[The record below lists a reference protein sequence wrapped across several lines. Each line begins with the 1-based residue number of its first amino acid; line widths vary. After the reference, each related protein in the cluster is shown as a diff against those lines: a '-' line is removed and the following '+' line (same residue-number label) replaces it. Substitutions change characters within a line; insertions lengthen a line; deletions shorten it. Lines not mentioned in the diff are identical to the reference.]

1 MGHRSQKP
9 SEHGDI
15 PAPNGKEGR
24 EVKERIREA
33 ALMLFAERGFHAVSV
48 RDICRDADTTL
59 PMVYYYYGN
68 KKGLHDAL
76 LEEAIERRVRGLQV
90 ARRQEGDIV
99 QRLRTVLEAWASP
112 DEASLPRQVQM
123 FYVRELTGLG
133 AGLNADAL
141 DRMDRELRR
150 ALKTILQDGIDAG
163 LLRPVKVSMV
173 AIAMIGIMNTFRRR
187 MVLGARVT
195 LQDGL
200 DQVTDT
206 LLRGLL
212 VHEPPSLQPSNGA
225 AGTSNVSRSPSGAAR
240 NGEQ

>member
-1 MGHRSQKP
+1 MGHRLQKQA
-9 SEHGDI
+9 EHGAI
-15 PAPNGKEGR
+15 PSPNGKEGR

-68 KKGLHDAL
+68 KKGLYDAL
-76 LEEAIERRVRGLQV
+76 LEEAIERRLRGLQI
-90 ARRQEGDIV
+90 ARRHEGDVI

-112 DEASLPRQVQM
+112 DEANLPRQVQM

-150 ALKTILQDGIDAG
+150 ALKTILQDGIDEG

-195 LQDGL
+195 MKDGL

-206 LLRGLL
+206 LLPGLL
-212 VHEPPSLQPSNGA
+212 MHDLPSLQHSNGA
-225 AGTSNVSRSPSGAAR
+225 SIPSSAAR
-240 NGEQ
+240 NGEL

>member
-1 MGHRSQKP
+1 MGHRLQQQQP
-9 SEHGDI
+9 QHRDV
-15 PAPNGKEGR
+15 PPPDGKEGR

-76 LEEAIERRVRGLQV
+76 LEDAIERRVRGLQA
-90 ARRQEGDIV
+90 ARRTEGDIV
-99 QRLRTVLEAWASP
+99 QRLRAVLEAWASP
-112 DEASLPRQVQM
+112 DEANLPRQIQM

-133 AGLNADAL
+133 AGLSSDSL

-163 LLRPVKVSMV
+163 LLRPVNVSMV

-195 LQDGL
+195 LDDGL
-200 DQVTDT
+200 NQVTDT
-206 LLRGLL
+206 MLQGLL
-212 VHEPPSLQPSNGA
+212 VRDHPSLQPSNA
-225 AGTSNVSRSPSGAAR
+225 PWSV
-240 NGEQ
+240 QK